1 MIITTMNKIS
11 TQGKYS
17 MSLIT
22 DVPADLSSP
31 EAIYFKKSIPK
42 FPEEAIY
49 IYSFKQDKMIYADGW
64 EEVLGYKDD
73 EITMLKIVSI
83 SSPEYALF
91 SNELNDKAL
100 LFINSK
106 TVDLELYSFTIE
118 IKKIHKNGSRVPL
131 ILRVGVFRAEN
142 GRVTEIIGHCQIN
155 RSLKFGK
162 VMKYY
167 AYGPAKSEFEEN
179 LNKVLFQHFA
189 ISGKEKE
196 ALALVAKGQSFK
208 EIANTLDVSQS
219 AIEKRII
226 PLYKRFNVR
235 SLSHLISFA
244 IENNILP

>member
-1 MIITTMNKIS
+1 MNPIPK
-11 TQGKYS
+11 QGKYS
-17 MSLIT
+17 ISFIT
-22 DVPADLSSP
+22 DIPADLKSA
-31 EAIYFKKSIPK
+31 EAIRFKKSIPK

-49 IYSFKQDKMIYADGW
+49 IYSFKLDRMIYADGW
-64 EEVLGYKDD
+64 EEVLGYKDN

-106 TVDLELYSFTIE
+106 TQDLELYSFTIE
-118 IKKIHKNGSRVPL
+118 IKKIHKNGNHIPL

-179 LNKVLFQHFA
+179 LNKVLFQHIA

-244 IENNILP
+244 FENNILP

>member
-1 MIITTMNKIS
+1 MNPIS
-11 TQGKYS
+11 THGKYS

-22 DVPADLSSP
+22 DIPANLTSP
-31 EAIYFKKSIPK
+31 EAIHFKKTIPK

-49 IYSFKQDKMIYADGW
+49 IYSFKQDRMIYADGW

-83 SSPEYALF
+83 STPEYAVF

-100 LFINSK
+100 MFINSK

-118 IKKIHKNGSRVPL
+118 IKKIHKNGEPIPL

-179 LNKVLFQHFA
+179 LNKVLFRHVA

-208 EIANTLDVSQS
+208 EIANTLHVSQS

>member
-1 MIITTMNKIS
+1 MTNSITT
-11 TQGKYS
+11 GKYS
-17 MSLIT
+17 LSLIT
-22 DVPADLSSP
+22 DIPAALKSP
-31 EAIYFKKSIPK
+31 EAIHFKKNIPK

-49 IYSFKQDKMIYADGW
+49 IYSFKQDRMIYADGW
-64 EEVLGYKDD
+64 EEVIGYKDD
-73 EITMLKIVSI
+73 EITMVKIVSI
-83 SSPEYALF
+83 STPEYALF

-100 LFINSK
+100 MFINSK
-106 TVDLELYSFTIE
+106 TQDLELYSFTIE
-118 IKKIHKNGSRVPL
+118 LKKIHKNGNHVPV
-131 ILRVGVFRAEN
+131 ILRVAVFKAEN

-167 AYGPAKSEFEEN
+167 AFGPAKSEFEEN
-179 LNKVLFQHFA
+179 LNKALFQHFA

-208 EIANTLDVSQS
+208 EIANLLDVSQS

-244 IENNILP
+244 IENNILQ